1 MNYKK
6 YIVLLVV
13 FLLFSSSV
21 FAMERIDAKKNA
33 YIHNNKGLIYL
44 QDKYYFG
51 AIKEFQMAINLNPK
65 SQAAAVYYTNLA
77 TTYEAIGYPNL
88 ALPCFEKALNLN
100 ALSFN
105 PYLRLAESYKKNN
118 VAEKKLEELRLNKT
132 SPLDEVMIGLLFI
145 QIGQVTTGITVLDEF
160 ANKEPNLMLSIGVK
174 NYIKELTKD

>member
-1 MNYKK
+1 MNFKQVVILVLF
-6 YIVLLVV
+6 IV
-13 FLLFSSSV
+13 FFSSSIYAV
-21 FAMERIDAKKNA
+21 DKIDAKNNA

-51 AIKEFQMAINLNPK
+51 AIKEFQMAISLNPK

-77 TTYEAIGYPNL
+77 TTYELIGYPNL

-105 PYLRLAESYKKNN
+105 PYLRLAESYEKNN
-118 VAEKKLEELRLNKT
+118 IAEKKLEELQLNKK
-132 SPLDEVMIGLLFI
+132 SPLDEVMIGLLYI

>member
-1 MNYKK
+1 MTKWQFTALFIVFSQIWFANSFEVLRESISAVIYMN
-6 YIVLLVV
+6 
-13 FLLFSSSV
+13 
-21 FAMERIDAKKNA
+21 A
-33 YIHNNKGLIYL
+33 LIYL

-51 AIKEFQMAINLNPK
+51 AIKEFQMAISLNPK

-77 TTYEAIGYPNL
+77 TTYELIGYPNL

-105 PYLRLAESYKKNN
+105 PYLRLAESYEKNN
-118 VAEKKLEELRLNKT
+118 IAEKKLEELQLNKK
-132 SPLDEVMIGLLFI
+132 SPLDEVMIGLLYI